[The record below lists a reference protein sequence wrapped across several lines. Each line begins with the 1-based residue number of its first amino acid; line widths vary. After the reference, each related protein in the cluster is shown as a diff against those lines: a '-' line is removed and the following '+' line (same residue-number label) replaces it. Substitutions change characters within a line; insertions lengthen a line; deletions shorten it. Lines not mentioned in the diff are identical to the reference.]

1 VIPVRTPPKR
11 FLIIKKRTVVLII
24 TSVCFEFDGKNQS
37 SPFCPK
43 RESRHPTDLLPQ
55 ESKSNE
61 ALSQAISIGY
71 AIPPRL
77 QPQKPI

>member
-1 VIPVRTPPKR
+1 VILVSTPLKR

-37 SPFCPK
+37 EPFCPK
-43 RESRHPTDLLPQ
+43 RESLRPTDSLPQ

-61 ALSQAISIGY
+61 VLSQAIFIGY

-77 QPQKPI
+77 QPEKQI